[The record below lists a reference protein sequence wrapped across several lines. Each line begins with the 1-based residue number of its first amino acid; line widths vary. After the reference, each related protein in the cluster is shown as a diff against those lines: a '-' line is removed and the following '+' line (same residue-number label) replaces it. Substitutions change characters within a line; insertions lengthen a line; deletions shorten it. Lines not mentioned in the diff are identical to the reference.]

1 MTAVL
6 FFVDVE
12 APKDAHAPCEGH
24 MTEFGIIHYD
34 SYESFHGRD
43 DSLETMV
50 RMHVWIVEKAAGGR
64 PVFVSDNPAYD
75 WQWINDA
82 CWRHLGTN
90 PFGHSA
96 RRISDYYAGL
106 VNDWRETQK
115 WKRLRRTEHD
125 HNPVHDALGNAEAFK
140 RLQNGER

>member
-75 WQWINDA
+75 WQRNLQLFA
-82 CWRHLGTN
+82 TSPEHTRYHREL
-90 PFGHSA
+90 
-96 RRISDYYAGL
+96 RIGY
-106 VNDWRETQK
+106 REK
-115 WKRLRRTEHD
+115 
-125 HNPVHDALGNAEAFK
+125 
-140 RLQNGER
+140 ERKVIT